1 MKDFNKETVNA
12 DNPVT
17 KTTPRVIIEVLIRV
31 LVTARVE
38 HIPSIW
44 MNTGLLY
51 HKLSLAIATQLF

>member
-12 DNPVT
+12 DKPVT
-17 KTTPRVIIEVLIRV
+17 KTTPRVIMDVFIKV
-31 LVTARVE
+31 LVTANVE

-51 HKLSLAIATQLF
+51 HKLSLAISIQLF